1 MGGLGWCQRA
11 KKSSNHQ
18 IIKIIKPSFVQ
29 LSRRVRLSK
38 THSSIPGKISV
49 KTSNML
55 MASEDKLLVR
65 DTNDSTSDLLF
76 RVFQISPF

>member
-1 MGGLGWCQRA
+1 MVS
-11 KKSSNHQ
+11 KSKKIIKSSNNQ

-55 MASEDKLLVR
+55 MASEDKFLVC
-65 DTNDSTSDLLF
+65 DTKDTTSDF
-76 RVFQISPF
+76 FFSVFKISTF